1 MQCCTS
7 FLLELGKIKTWQSID
22 LDQVGDRDVER
33 KDSHEI
39 PHTHTHTRS
48 LIQQTVSG
56 NRQGANS
63 ASQIRGKKKKK
74 YLFLASRV
82 SNFGTGY
89 FSLFTFI
96 NIHLPG

>member
-39 PHTHTHTRS
+39 THTHVHS
-48 LIQQTVSG
+48 YNKLFPG
-56 NRQGANS
+56 NRHGANS

-74 YLFLASRV
+74 HLFLASRV

-96 NIHLPG
+96 NIYLPG